1 MTLRQTIKS
10 HEKELKGLN
19 IDTFG
24 EVMDEFIQASR
35 LGMLITKEK
44 NTKDF
49 NVQGVG
55 CGAVMDFYIF
65 LNALPVLFR
74 KMLEEMDHK
83 LEAEK
88 LAEALCAEMRKTL
101 IETAKEEEEEGLT

>member
-19 IDTFG
+19 RDTFG

-35 LGMLITKEK
+35 IGMLITKEK

-65 LNALPVLFR
+65 LNALPVLFE
-74 KMLEEMDHK
+74 KMLEEMNHQLK
-83 LEAEK
+83 AEE
-88 LAEALCAEMRKTL
+88 LAEALCEEMKKTL
-101 IETAKEEEEEGLT
+101 LKAAKED